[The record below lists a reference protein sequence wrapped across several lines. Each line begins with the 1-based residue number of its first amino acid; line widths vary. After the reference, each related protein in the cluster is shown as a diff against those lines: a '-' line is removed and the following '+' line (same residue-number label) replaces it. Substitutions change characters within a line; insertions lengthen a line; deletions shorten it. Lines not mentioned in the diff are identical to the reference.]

1 MIQFLKQKNL
11 VLTQHQPNKQRS
23 KRIMNTLEQTKA
35 KLQKMLIE
43 LNGGIKIDGDGDF
56 VISGESARLFI
67 RAIEFGPD
75 DKKSIMIR
83 FFCPLVM
90 DVAVTPDLT
99 MYVATEG
106 GSYRFGHI
114 RLILEEEK
122 GNKTG
127 SLYFEYTIF
136 ANDLDMSEVDNAIR
150 MVLFTSA
157 DLDTE
162 LHKKFGGEMFG
173 KDPE

>member
-1 MIQFLKQKNL
+1 MNDLEHLK
-11 VLTQHQPNKQRS
+11 V
-23 KRIMNTLEQTKA
+23 

-43 LNGGIKIDGDGDF
+43 LNDGIKIDSDGDF
-56 VISGESARLFI
+56 VITAESARLFI

-75 DKKSIMIR
+75 DQKSLMIR

-90 DVAVTPDLT
+90 DVAVTTDLT

-106 GSYRFGHI
+106 GGYRFGHI
-114 RLILEEEK
+114 RLILDEEK
-122 GNKTG
+122 DNKTG

-162 LHKKFGGEMFG
+162 LHNKFGGKMFG

>member
-1 MIQFLKQKNL
+1 
-11 VLTQHQPNKQRS
+11 
-23 KRIMNTLEQTKA
+23 MNNLEQLKA
-35 KLQKMLIE
+35 KLQKILIE
-43 LNGGIKIDGDGDF
+43 LNGGIKIDSDGDF
-56 VISGESARLFI
+56 VISGESAHLFI

-75 DKKSIMIR
+75 DRKSYMIR

-99 MYVATEG
+99 MHVATEG
-106 GSYRFGHI
+106 GDFRFGHV
-114 RLILEEEK
+114 RLILDEEK
-122 GNKTG
+122 NNKTG
-127 SLYFEYTIF
+127 SLYFEYSIF

-162 LHKKFGGEMFG
+162 LHNKFGGNMFG

>member
-1 MIQFLKQKNL
+1 MNDLENL
-11 VLTQHQPNKQRS
+11 
-23 KRIMNTLEQTKA
+23 KA

-43 LNGGIKIDGDGDF
+43 LNGGIKIDSDGDF
-56 VISGESARLFI
+56 VIAAESARLFI
-67 RAIEFGPD
+67 RAIEFGSD
-75 DKKSIMIR
+75 DQKSLMIR

-90 DVAVTPDLT
+90 EVVVTPDLT

-106 GSYRFGHI
+106 GSYNFGHVH
-114 RLILEEEK
+114 LILDKEK
-122 GNKTG
+122 DNKTG

-162 LHKKFGGEMFG
+162 LHSKFGGKMFG